1 MRNPRRPVATRAP
14 MLASIAV
21 VLALATGACSGDGS
35 KKSASPEPS
44 SSGSTSAAPVPT
56 SATLGKVTGHLAR
69 RQRAPLEKSVTE
81 AVDRWFDNAFVAG
94 NYPRG
99 DFHDAFA
106 GFTAGAHNEAV
117 RDRRLMSNADI
128 GRRIDAVD
136 VRRRRLHIDVLA
148 VRGRPVG
155 VTARVALVFATS
167 GRVHKRLRVQ
177 GSLFLTHT
185 HRHWRV
191 FGYDV
196 TKGVAR

>member
-1 MRNPRRPVATRAP
+1 MTNPRRPVVGRAP

-21 VLALATGACSGDGS
+21 ALALATGACSGDGS
-35 KKSASPEPS
+35 DKSGPTEPS
-44 SSGSTSAAPVPT
+44 SSGPT
-56 SATLGKVTGHLAR
+56 SAPPVQTSARLGTITGHLAGK
-69 RQRAPLEKSVTE
+69 QRKPLKNGVTV
-81 AVDRWFDNAFVAG
+81 AVDRWFDHAFVAG
-94 NYPRG
+94 HYPRG

-106 GFTAGAHNEAV
+106 GFTAGARNEAV

-136 VRRRRLHIDVLA
+136 ANRRRLHIDVLA
-148 VRGRPVG
+148 VHGKPVG
-155 VTARVALVFATS
+155 VTARFALVFTTS
-167 GRVHKRLRVQ
+167 GRVHKRFRVQ

-196 TKGVAR
+196 TKGGIR